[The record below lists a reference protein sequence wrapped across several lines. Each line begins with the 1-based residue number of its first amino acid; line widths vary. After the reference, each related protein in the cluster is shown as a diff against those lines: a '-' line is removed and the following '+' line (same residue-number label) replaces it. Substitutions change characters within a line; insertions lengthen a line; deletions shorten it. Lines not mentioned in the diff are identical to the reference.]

1 MCSAMLSVYMEHV
14 YTVPA
19 AATAVGAA
27 GAGSVASG
35 EEARAQTA
43 SDSSERINK

>member
-1 MCSAMLSVYMEHV
+1 MCLAMLSVCMEHE

-19 AATAVGAA
+19 AAVGVGAA
-27 GAGSVASG
+27 GTGSVPSG
-35 EEARAQTA
+35 EKARAQIA

>member
-1 MCSAMLSVYMEHV
+1 MLSVCMEHV

-19 AATAVGAA
+19 AAVGGA
-27 GAGSVASG
+27 GAGSVPSG
-35 EEARAQTA
+35 EETTAQTA